1 MNPKQFLQIG
11 GAILVVLGVVG
22 LLPVFTKA
30 NTPWFYL
37 DTGENVAHI
46 GLGLV
51 AIAASFLLT
60 DPAMQKRLVFRVW
73 GPGVILGLYIL
84 GGPGQSAPSAL
95 RPAIPAQPAGYN
107 QSLMRT

>member
-60 DPAMQKRLVFRVW
+60 DPAMQKWLVAVA
-73 GPGVILGLYIL
+73 GVVASFFSIYGFIV
-84 GGPGQSAPSAL
+84 
-95 RPAIPAQPAGYN
+95 AGETELN
-107 QSLMRT
+107 HIGITSL